1 MKAIIQSAVAI
12 VAAFATLFGLAYV
25 GVSSANNADLEPLSA
40 IERYI
45 VNETI
50 YPDGKVIEIDEL
62 TKLVKSQ
69 LIIDSASTADL
80 PFNSSTAT
88 LEVLEAYTITPQGKK
103 IAVQASAIR
112 TVEDDNTQGAAFFS
126 DQKHKII
133 VFPNVTPGSKTY
145 YKAKLTSF
153 KPLLPGFFT
162 TKFNFAP
169 YVENQG
175 FEYTLTYPEDQ
186 ILYVDTKGVSGGAEE
201 VIGDGNKRMRFS
213 YQNLKI
219 SPKEQL
225 EVSLDDYAPHIY
237 ISTMSSQA
245 EFAKAYEAK
254 IKDLV
259 KVTPQVQKL
268 ADEITKAIKVPA
280 ENKPSDTV
288 KESKEKESKEK
299 EVKEKQTTAADTVA
313 KAQRELKQQQ
323 ARAIYNWVSRNIR
336 YVAIY
341 LDDGSITPHDANSI
355 IDNRYG
361 DCKDHNALLIAL
373 LAAKGIKASSALIN
387 AGSSFSVPKYPVIG
401 PFNHVITYIPAW
413 DQYLDS
419 TAEMAPYGLLPE
431 DEVHKP
437 TLITSLGKI
446 GRTPK
451 PNMDLNRTITGM
463 VMAIQKDGRI
473 KGEAHSMYFG
483 SAEIAARYQYEGLNT
498 TLSEKIASNQLAKF
512 RQTGEGKLK
521 STSVY
526 NLDEPLTTDSKFTL
540 DAVSNFPGPGAM
552 TVPVGLAPG
561 ELATIANDRPP
572 ETFTR
577 PYRCATKMVNEGY
590 LITFPSN
597 VKVTHIPAEVRYK
610 KGYIQYDASY
620 ALEGN
625 TVSVKRRLMVER
637 PSAVC
642 QPEELQKWKDFYQVF
657 IKDMRGQIFY
667 E

>member
-1 MKAIIQSAVAI
+1 MKAIIQSAVAVFI
-12 VAAFATLFGLAYV
+12 AFATLFGLAYV
-25 GVSSANNADLEPLSA
+25 GVTSANNSDLEPLSA
-40 IERYI
+40 IERSI

-50 YPDGKVIEIDEL
+50 YPDGKVVEINEL

-69 LIIDSASTADL
+69 LIVDSASSADL
-80 PFNSSTAT
+80 PFNSSTAS
-88 LEVLEAYTITPQGKK
+88 LEVIEAYTITPQGKK
-103 IAVQASAIR
+103 ISVQQSAIR
-112 TVEDDNTQGAAFFS
+112 TVEDDNSQGAAFFS

-145 YKAKLTSF
+145 YKTKLTTF
-153 KPLLPGFFT
+153 KSLLPGYFY

-175 FEYTLTYPEDQ
+175 FEYTLTYPEDLK
-186 ILYVDTKGVSGGAEE
+186 LYVDTKGIGGGDEE
-201 VIGDGNKRMRFS
+201 VIGDGTKRMRFT
-213 YQNLKI
+213 YKNLKFAA
-219 SPKEQL
+219 KEQL
-225 EVSLDDYAPHIY
+225 EVGLDDYAPHIY
-237 ISTMSSQA
+237 ISTFPSQA
-245 EFAKAYEAK
+245 AFAKVYEAK
-254 IKDLV
+254 IKDKV

-268 ADEITKAIKVPA
+268 ADEITKGI
-280 ENKPSDTV
+280 KPSKDG
-288 KESKEKESKEK
+288 E
-299 EVKEKQTTAADTVA
+299 A
-313 KAQRELKQQQ
+313 KAAIEAEKDFKQQQ

-336 YVAIY
+336 YVGIY

-387 AGSSFSVPKYPVIG
+387 AGSSFTVPKYPVVG

-437 TLITSLGKI
+437 TLITDLGKI
-446 GRTPK
+446 GRTHK
-451 PNMDLNRTITGM
+451 PDMDLNRTITGM
-463 VMAIQKDGRI
+463 VMTIQKDGRI

-483 SAEIAARYQYEGLNT
+483 SAEIAARYKYEGLNT
-498 TLSEKIASNQLAKF
+498 TLSEKIASTQLAKF

-572 ETFTR
+572 EAFKR
-577 PYRCATKMVNEGY
+577 PYRCATKLVNEAY

-597 VKVTHIPAEVRYK
+597 VKVTHIPAETHYK

-620 ALEGN
+620 ALDGS

-642 QPEELQKWKDFYQVF
+642 QPQELQKWKDFYQVF